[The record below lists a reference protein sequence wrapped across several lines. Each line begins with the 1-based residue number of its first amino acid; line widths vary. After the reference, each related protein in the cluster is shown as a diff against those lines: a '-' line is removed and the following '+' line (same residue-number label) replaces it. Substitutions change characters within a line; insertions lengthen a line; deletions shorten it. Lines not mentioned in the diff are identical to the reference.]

1 MNFSICAD
9 LFINLDNIK
18 IKKIISVFSLI
29 MFIFFMYLVCI
40 ICLFKKSIQTYE
52 LSIFEYPEVMQ
63 SQREIEKRKLTEY
76 VFIILNHQKEIK
88 ATSIY

>member
-1 MNFSICAD
+1 MNFSICSD

-18 IKKIISVFSLI
+18 KKNNKCLFTYY
-29 MFIFFMYLVCI
+29 FFFMYLVCI

>member
-18 IKKIISVFSLI
+18 KKIISVFSLI
-29 MFIFFMYLVCI
+29 IFFFMYLVCI